1 MKSVKNKAI
10 NSLRFIWPPVLLLI
24 YAFCQLFILSKN
36 IWANLVAA
44 IITLAVL
51 GFALKYQKTKPKKF
65 SYPIRQKLLLVVY
78 AIFGIV
84 ICLMIYGYIY
94 YLVSNGEIPNSKNQ
108 EILQD
113 LAKMSKLRIFIET
126 VLMGP
131 IFEETI
137 FRLGLISF
145 KNKQWTIGTSIFSI
159 ICFAAMHM
167 IGTFNL
173 WVIIPYLIISVFL
186 TLLYVYTKDMK
197 CNILLHIL
205 YNLIASVNLL

>member
-131 IFEETI
+131 I
-137 FRLGLISF
+137 
-145 KNKQWTIGTSIFSI
+145 
-159 ICFAAMHM
+159 
-167 IGTFNL
+167 
-173 WVIIPYLIISVFL
+173 
-186 TLLYVYTKDMK
+186 
-197 CNILLHIL
+197 
-205 YNLIASVNLL
+205 